1 MRRLKG
7 NILQLAKITEDG
19 IGVTRRS
26 STKVYAEGLSFVTRL
41 MRDAGMK
48 VRTDRIGNL
57 IGKFDG
63 ENPGNPSIILGSHID
78 TVPHGGMFD
87 GAVGV
92 LGGIEVIKT
101 LGEEGYQNTHP
112 LEVISFFNEEGS
124 APALIGGTFGS
135 RVMMGLI
142 KADNRIKGN
151 LKKIN
156 LTDGD
161 IKASFRNPGSIK
173 SYLELHIEQGRV
185 LFDKK
190 ISIGIV
196 TGIVGKKRYLA
207 RIKGTP
213 NHAGTTPMY
222 ARDDAVVNSLPLLN
236 HFYEIVKK
244 ADRDMVGTI
253 GKIEVKPG
261 AQNVIPGEVDITL
274 EMRHIDFAK
283 IEKAGK
289 KIERLMK
296 EIGKGELILVDSK
309 SGSLMD
315 KGIQTAIE
323 KSCKRLG
330 VNYQYMPSGAG
341 HDAREMAKRVPSGM
355 IFIPSKDGISHSP
368 EEFTDWNDIDT
379 GVKLLIAAVK
389 ELDRGNK

>member
-1 MRRLKG
+1 
-7 NILQLAKITEDG
+7 
-19 IGVTRRS
+19 
-26 STKVYAEGLSFVTRL
+26 
-41 MRDAGMK
+41 
-48 VRTDRIGNL
+48 
-57 IGKFDG
+57 
-63 ENPGNPSIILGSHID
+63 
-78 TVPHGGMFD
+78 
-87 GAVGV
+87 
-92 LGGIEVIKT
+92 
-101 LGEEGYQNTHP
+101 
-112 LEVISFFNEEGS
+112 
-124 APALIGGTFGS
+124 
-135 RVMMGLI
+135 
-142 KADNRIKGN
+142 
-151 LKKIN
+151 
-156 LTDGD
+156 
-161 IKASFRNPGSIK
+161 
-173 SYLELHIEQGRV
+173 
-185 LFDKK
+185 
-190 ISIGIV
+190 
-196 TGIVGKKRYLA
+196 
-207 RIKGTP
+207 
-213 NHAGTTPMY
+213 
-222 ARDDAVVNSLPLLN
+222 LN

-244 ADRDMVGTI
+244 SDRDMVGTI